1 MSQKPIDIGRK
12 FWVAAKR
19 ERAKARAKKAK
30 AGKTK
35 GELDKYFNRN
45 TSENA
50 QEVLEE
56 TAQWI
61 RRQPRQPAWWC

>member
-1 MSQKPIDIGRK
+1 LSGSQK
-12 FWVAAKR
+12 
-19 ERAKARAKKAK
+19 RAKARAKKAK

-56 TAQWI
+56 TAQ
-61 RRQPRQPAWWC
+61 

>member
-1 MSQKPIDIGRK
+1 
-12 FWVAAKR
+12 VAAKR

-56 TAQWI
+56 TAQ
-61 RRQPRQPAWWC
+61 